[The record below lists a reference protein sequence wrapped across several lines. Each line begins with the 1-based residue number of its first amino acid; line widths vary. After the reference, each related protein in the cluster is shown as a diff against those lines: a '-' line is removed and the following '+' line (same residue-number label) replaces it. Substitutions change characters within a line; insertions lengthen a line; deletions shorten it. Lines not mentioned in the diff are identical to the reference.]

1 MASLDV
7 ESLFTNIPLDET
19 IDIVTT
25 KVFGKK
31 RKLNGISKGDFKRLL
46 EISTKGTVFYFNGLY
61 YRQKDG
67 VAMGSPL
74 GPALANAFLAHHE
87 TVWLEECPLAFAPVF
102 FARYVDDIFVLIR
115 SNEHIVKLSEYFS
128 GKHPNIKFTYELE
141 NNNMLPF
148 LDVNVF
154 RDASTFSTTVHRKV
168 TFSGVYTHFGSFM
181 PVMYKRGLVST
192 LLYRA
197 YMINSTFF
205 SLHTE
210 IQNLKKIFSKNGYPS
225 KFVDRCVST
234 FLNKLYEKKVTVDTV
249 PKMDLM
255 IVLPFL
261 GTTSWQIKNE
271 LIKTFKKNVPFCNL
285 KIVFKSGKRLSS
297 FFTFKD
303 KLPKSLMSGVLYKYT
318 CAKCNLSYVGCTKR
332 FWETRLQ
339 EHTHVSGLTGKPLS
353 GCQIF
358 APMQHV
364 RAGCHV
370 KVTRDDFQIIGHEK
384 DPYLLLLKESIVINT
399 SRPHLNANIASVPLH
414 LFA

>member
-1 MASLDV
+1 M
-7 ESLFTNIPLDET
+7 
-19 IDIVTT
+19 
-25 KVFGKK
+25 
-31 RKLNGISKGDFKRLL
+31 

-168 TFSGVYTHFGSFM
+168 TFSGVYTHFASFM
-181 PVMYKRGLVST
+181 PVMYKRGLVSS

-197 YMINSTFF
+197 YMINSTFL

-285 KIVFKSGKRLSS
+285 KIVFKTGKRLSS

-303 KLPKSLMSGVLYKYT
+303 KLPKSLRSGVLYKYT

-339 EHTHVSGLTGKPLS
+339 EHTHVSGLTGKPMS